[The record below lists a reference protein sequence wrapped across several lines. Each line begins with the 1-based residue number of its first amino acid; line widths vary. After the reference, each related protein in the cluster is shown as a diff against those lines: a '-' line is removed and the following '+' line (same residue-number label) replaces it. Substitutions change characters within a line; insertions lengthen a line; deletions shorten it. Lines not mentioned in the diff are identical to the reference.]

1 MPRGKQPI
9 NPRGYKCV
17 NVLVQRIIGKTKTLA
32 KARVR
37 ASQHQKANRDAANEN
52 VRKWKTENREKHL
65 AQCKAYNDRADV
77 KEHALEYQK
86 KRRAE
91 DVVFRLKGRMRARIG
106 EALKNAG
113 ESSKAK
119 VDSTVNMFGCTPTE
133 LIEHLEKYGD
143 NISACDVDHIFPID
157 AYDVVNDQLKYMHFT
172 NTQLLTKHEN
182 RKKSNKL
189 PTKEMAAKVDPA
201 CWPDGITMD
210 MLPDIY
216 PGWATPL
223 RMHAA

>member
-1 MPRGKQPI
+1 M
-9 NPRGYKCV
+9 
-17 NVLVQRIIGKTKTLA
+17 
-32 KARVR
+32 
-37 ASQHQKANRDAANEN
+37 
-52 VRKWKTENREKHL
+52 ENREKHL
-65 AQCKAYNDRADV
+65 TQCKAYNDRAGV
-77 KEHALEYQK
+77 KQHALEYQK

-91 DVVFRLKGRMRARIG
+91 DGVFRLKCRMRARIG
-106 EALKNAG
+106 QALKNAG
-113 ESSKAK
+113 ESSTAK
-119 VDSTVNMFGCTPTE
+119 VDCTVNMFGCTPTE

-172 NTQLLTKHEN
+172 NMQLLTEHEN
-182 RKKSNKL
+182 RKKSKTL
-189 PTKEMAAKVDPA
+189 PTKEMAAKVDRN